1 MHISSIEVTFG
12 MDKENQRIAIT
23 KRLLKE
29 SLMRLLYEKDLEKI
43 NITELCKDA
52 GVNRATF
59 YRHYAIPRDLL
70 IEIQRDLYFDLK
82 RVVGVPASQTE
93 VEKTIEKLCRYLEEH
108 AELLRVI
115 IRNNTDEDFV
125 VFINSIYA
133 EIWTEISGVGIQ
145 KSLSD
150 EDVKLLTLYC
160 AGGSYFILR
169 HWLLGNVHKTSKEM
183 AAYVYEILNITDW
196 VMLSTRMGLVSENWV
211 SSK

>member
-1 MHISSIEVTFG
+1 
-12 MDKENQRIAIT
+12 MDRENQRIAIT

-59 YRHYAIPRDLL
+59 YRHYEIPRDVL

-93 VEKTIEKLCRYLEEH
+93 VEKTIEKLCCYLEEH

-133 EIWTEISGVGIQ
+133 EIWAELSGVGIL

-150 EDVKLLTLYC
+150 EDIKLLTLYC

-169 HWLLGNVHKTSKEM
+169 HWLLGNVHKSSKEM
-183 AAYVYEILNITDW
+183 AAYVYEILNKTDW
-196 VMLSTRMGLVSENWV
+196 VMLSTRMGLVSENWA

>member
-1 MHISSIEVTFG
+1 
-12 MDKENQRIAIT
+12 MDRENQRIAIT

-29 SLMRLLYEKDLEKI
+29 SLLRLLYEKDLEKI

-59 YRHYAIPRDLL
+59 YRHYAIPRDVLL
-70 IEIQRDLYFDLK
+70 EIQRDMYFDMK
-82 RVVGVPASQTE
+82 RVVGVPASQDE
-93 VEKTIEKLCRYLEEH
+93 VATIIEKLCCYLEEH
-108 AELLRVI
+108 VELLRVI

-133 EIWTEISGVGIQ
+133 EIWAGISRVGSL

-150 EDVKLLTLYC
+150 EDIKLLTLYC

-169 HWLLGNVHKTSKEM
+169 HWLLGNVQKSSKKM
-183 AAYVYEILNITDW
+183 AVYMYELLNKTDW
-196 VMLSTRMGLVSENWV
+196 VMLSTQMGLVAENRT
-211 SSK
+211 SSQ

>member
-1 MHISSIEVTFG
+1 

-59 YRHYAIPRDLL
+59 YRHYAIPRDVL

-115 IRNNTDEDFV
+115 IRNNSDEDFV

-133 EIWTEISGVGIQ
+133 EIWAELSCVGTL

-169 HWLLGNVHKTSKEM
+169 HWLLGNVHKSSKEM

-196 VMLSTRMGLVSENWV
+196 VMLSTRMGLVSENWA

>member
-1 MHISSIEVTFG
+1 

-196 VMLSTRMGLVSENWV
+196 VMLSTRMGLVSENWA

>member
-1 MHISSIEVTFG
+1 
-12 MDKENQRIAIT
+12 MDRENQRIVLT

-43 NITELCKDA
+43 NITELCMDA
-52 GVNRATF
+52 GINRATF
-59 YRHYAIPRDLL
+59 YRHYALPRDVLT
-70 IEIQRDLYFDLK
+70 EIQRDLYFELK
-82 RVVGVPASQTE
+82 RVVGMPSSQPE
-93 VEKTIEKLCRYLEEH
+93 AAKSIEKLCCYLEEH

-125 VFINSIYA
+125 VFINSIYT
-133 EIWTEISGVGIQ
+133 EIWAEISGVGIL
-145 KSLSD
+145 KDLSD

-169 HWLLGNVHKTSKEM
+169 HWLLGNVHKSATEM
-183 AAYVYEILNITDW
+183 AVYVYEILNKTDW
-196 VMLSTRMGLVSENWV
+196 VMLSTRMGLISENWP

>member
-1 MHISSIEVTFG
+1 
-12 MDKENQRIAIT
+12 MDRENQRIAIT

-29 SLMRLLYEKDLEKI
+29 SLMRLLREKDLGKI

-52 GVNRATF
+52 GINRATF
-59 YRHYAIPRDLL
+59 YRHYALPRDVLT
-70 IEIQRDLYFDLK
+70 EIQRDLYFDLK
-82 RVVGVPASQTE
+82 RVVGVPISQTE
-93 VEKTIEKLCRYLEEH
+93 VEKTIEKLCFYLDEH
-108 AELLRVI
+108 VELLRVI

-133 EIWTEISGVGIQ
+133 EIWAEISGVGMM
-145 KSLSD
+145 KGLSD

-169 HWLLGNVHKTSKEM
+169 HWLLGNVHKSAKEM
-183 AAYVYEILNITDW
+183 AVYVYEILNKTDW
-196 VMLSTRMGLVSENWV
+196 VMLSTRMGLISENWA

>member
-59 YRHYAIPRDLL
+59 YRHYAIPRDVL

-108 AELLRVI
+108 AQLLRVI

-133 EIWTEISGVGIQ
+133 EIWAELSCVGTL

-169 HWLLGNVHKTSKEM
+169 HWLLGNVHKSSKEM

-196 VMLSTRMGLVSENWV
+196 VMLSTRMGLVSENWA

>member
-196 VMLSTRMGLVSENWV
+196 VMLSTRMGLVSENWA

>member
-1 MHISSIEVTFG
+1 

-52 GVNRATF
+52 GINRATF
-59 YRHYAIPRDLL
+59 YRHYAIPRDVL
-70 IEIQRDLYFDLK
+70 IEIQRDMYFDLK
-82 RVVGVPASQTE
+82 QVVGVPASQDE
-93 VEKTIEKLCRYLEEH
+93 AAKIIEKLCCYLEEH
-108 AELLRVI
+108 SQLLRVI
-115 IRNNTDEDFV
+115 IHNNTDEDFV

-133 EIWTEISGVGIQ
+133 EIWAEISGVGIL
-145 KSLSD
+145 KDLSD

-169 HWLLGNVHKTSKEM
+169 HWLLGNVHKSSKEM
-183 AAYVYEILNITDW
+183 AAYVYEILNKTDW
-196 VMLSTRMGLVSENWV
+196 VMLSTRMGLVSENWA

>member
-1 MHISSIEVTFG
+1 
-12 MDKENQRIAIT
+12 MDRENQRIAIT

-29 SLMRLLYEKDLEKI
+29 SLMRLLQEKELEKI

-59 YRHYAIPRDLL
+59 YRHYAIPRDVL

-82 RVVGVPASQTE
+82 RVVGIPASQTE

-133 EIWTEISGVGIQ
+133 EILAALSGVGIL
-145 KSLSD
+145 KSLRD
-150 EDVKLLTLYC
+150 EDIKLLTLYC

-169 HWLLGNVHKTSKEM
+169 HWLLGNVHKSSKEM
-183 AAYVYEILNITDW
+183 AAYVYEILNKTDW
-196 VMLSTRMGLVSENWV
+196 VMLSTRMGLVSENWA